1 MKTTDTLQV
10 IWLVFFVILAWT
22 ATFTLLWSKGMI
34 IFVILM
40 VVSITSSI
48 GLIKYIVRK
57 TKEWRLQTFYI
68 VQYAKVK
75 YLAIGTKDKTIQ
87 YITSVRTMNVDQE
100 YICQGEKE
108 MFYIVK
114 DFMTGWGN

>member
-1 MKTTDTLQV
+1 MLLLGSQRTGRKKGYSKMKTTDTLQV

-48 GLIKYIVRK
+48 GLIKYIVRE
-57 TKEWRLQTFYI
+57 TKEWRL
-68 VQYAKVK
+68 
-75 YLAIGTKDKTIQ
+75 
-87 YITSVRTMNVDQE
+87 
-100 YICQGEKE
+100 
-108 MFYIVK
+108 
-114 DFMTGWGN
+114 